1 MVFIFFV
8 VGKEIFQ
15 KERFIANSYKYQ
27 REDLKRAHTEETLS
41 CSKRDQIFLNSFFEK
56 PSPSRWVF
64 QSSNWK
70 KEPKIID
77 YNWKSV
83 KRYQIFR
90 LSIKDPLDDAN
101 SKNLGN
107 NETYVGLYANAQSFG
122 EIKALKWDFSAISSQ
137 LFFVFLLSYI
147 SLLNN
152 SVNLGK

>member
-1 MVFIFFV
+1 M
-8 VGKEIFQ
+8 
-15 KERFIANSYKYQ
+15 
-27 REDLKRAHTEETLS
+27 
-41 CSKRDQIFLNSFFEK
+41 
-56 PSPSRWVF
+56 F

-122 EIKALKWDFSAISSQ
+122 EIKALKWDFSAILNQ
-137 LFFVFLLSYI
+137 LFFCFLLSYI